1 MSACWPDAE
10 FSTVAMAD
18 GGEGTVDAFLQNG
31 AKRDE
36 MRVHGPL
43 GDFVDAPFAMQDRT
57 ATIELAAASGLMLV
71 PENERDVLH
80 SDTFGTGELIRAA
93 LDKGA
98 DRVIIGIGGSATND
112 AGTGLLRA
120 LGVRFIDEM
129 GETLDRAILRY
140 ARLDEIDLR
149 ELDSRVQ
156 HIELIVAGDVDNP
169 LCGPNGAARTF
180 AAQKGANPAQIAL
193 LDETLEHIADIAAS
207 TLGRDARDAPGA
219 GAAGGVGYA
228 LMEFLRARMERG
240 AELIAKESKL
250 PERLRDADLCVTGE
264 GKIDDQTLHGK
275 TVAGVAELAKAA
287 NVPVVA
293 FGAIVEPG
301 ARAQL
306 EARGI
311 TVREAGDDL
320 EKAARDYA
328 GELERC
334 S

>member
-1 MSACWPDAE
+1 MSACWPQAE
-10 FSTVAMAD
+10 FSIVAMAD

-31 AKRDE
+31 AARLQA
-36 MRVHGPL
+36 RVHGPL
-43 GDFVDAPFAMQDRT
+43 GALVDAPFAMQDHT
-57 ATIELAAASGLMLV
+57 AIIELAAASGLMLV
-71 PENERDVLH
+71 PENSRDILH
-80 SDTFGTGELIRAA
+80 SDTYGTGELIRAA
-93 LDKGA
+93 LDAGA
-98 DRVIIGIGGSATND
+98 ERIIMGIGGSATND
-112 AGTGLLRA
+112 CGTGMLRA

-129 GETLDRAILRY
+129 GDDLDRGILRY
-140 ARLDEIDLR
+140 SRLDEIDLSA
-149 ELDSRVQ
+149 LDPRLRRT
-156 HIELIVAGDVDNP
+156 ELIVASDVDNP

-193 LDETLEHIADIAAS
+193 LDAALDHIADVAAV
-207 TLGRDARDAPGA
+207 TLKRDERETPGA

-228 LMEFLRARMERG
+228 LMEFLNARMERG
-240 AELIAKESKL
+240 VQVIAKEVKL
-250 PERLRDADLCVTGE
+250 DEQLRHADLCATGE

-275 TVAGVAELAKAA
+275 TVAGVAELAKAE

-293 FGAIVEPG
+293 FGAIVEPD

-311 TVREAGDDL
+311 VVREAGDDL